1 MIFLLLFPLLV
12 ALGLAVAYLMSS
24 ASKARRKANAA
35 VKHLKGL
42 EQEIT
47 QAHQQTRA
55 AVTRAS
61 KAYVDD
67 VRYQRLRAIS
77 VDELKRHASGLRLQA
92 LKDAGLRD
100 FSQLRGWNY
109 QKLMQLKGIGPDSA
123 SRIATI
129 VETLCHQSDQQPI
142 PHPSEGSMTSSGYKV
157 LEAIHIATLVQTTFQ
172 APSSQ
177 LQEVLKEFQSRR
189 YRVVDGTGFFAWL
202 PSFGY
207 SANIDAAAAAADAM
221 EADLKHTHPASGLSR
236 GLKHDLDRL
245 SKMAREGAEDRIL
258 DQDVKSKPDVYQRAF
273 DEIFGV
279 RAGSTFQGKGI
290 GLPQSSQVS
299 AANPRPSQ
307 QSSSSTR
314 ISISMQVV
322 PGGIRITSSDDRS
335 SQPSTQNP
343 APFWVP
349 PGQDITVD
357 QYVIPGGMVYVGT
370 GLGSVQGYGIE
381 PALIDPKKQVRKQ
394 GGDYQIRQTNYW
406 PSYDTISPEARA
418 SFLKWLAA
426 GKSDPLADIGYVFL
440 YFYGL
445 ERRVL
450 SDVRT
455 DPKAT
460 VELPQ
465 IEAEIRRLL
474 SIYGES
480 GSFRGYAS
488 SLLDYLS
495 ASRTRQIA
503 LDAPPTFSGQRGL
516 SLPFKATLGGIAS
529 QCGALSA
536 PWAHSWYIH
545 DWNNQLRTAVQRCPN
560 EFQKVFLQEYTSR
573 FGEGLKLTAN
583 KTKLKVVHRTASSS
597 FGSQGFS
604 VDLDLPDV
612 TVQSAPVTKLQEVAE
627 AAYAKL
633 DAFSR
638 FLGRT
643 PDKANTMEAV
653 LLLPPT
659 LWPAELRTPLE
670 ALQQTVKSYGRPKV
684 VPFLDVQLCLPEG
697 GELNRTRYGSLCQA
711 LAELGLGIEPD
722 SRFGGQV
729 PSLDE
734 RIALFEA
741 DPAHASIQP
750 SKGYAF
756 ASLAIHLASA
766 VAHADGEFG
775 QSEQAALLGQLESW
789 MHLPETERARLKAQ
803 LELLQVV
810 APSLTGLKKRIDSL
824 LVEQR
829 EALAELLALIAHADG
844 TVSPGE
850 VKALEKIFKLMGLDP
865 QSVYSKLHQ
874 AAPTEPVTVRP
885 AESTAEPFRIPAKPQ
900 PAAIGGIKIDMA
912 KVEALK
918 SESAKV
924 SALLGAIFS
933 DQSAEPPLPSEPP
946 SEPVKPNI
954 LGLDD
959 AHADLLRTLLSRPIW
974 ERAELED
981 ICSDRG
987 LMTDGAIERINEAAF
1002 DQLDEAI
1009 LEGEDPIEVHRH
1021 LIEEAA

>member
-1 MIFLLLFPLLV
+1 MIFLLLALV
-12 ALGLAVAYLMSS
+12 FIGFGVAYLLSS
-24 ASKARRKANAA
+24 ASRARRRANAA
-35 VKHLKGL
+35 VNHLLGL
-42 EQEIT
+42 ENRIAQT
-47 QAHQQTRA
+47 HQQARA
-55 AVTRAS
+55 AVAAAAKS
-61 KAYVDD
+61 YVED
-67 VRYQRLRAIS
+67 VRHQRLAAIG

-92 LKDAGLRD
+92 LKDAGLHSLAHIRKWD
-100 FSQLRGWNY
+100 Y
-109 QKLMQLKGIGPDSA
+109 QRLIQLKGVGPDSA
-123 SRIATI
+123 SRIATL
-129 VETLCHQSDQQPI
+129 VATLCHQSDNKPI
-142 PHPSEGSMTSSGYKV
+142 PHPSEGPLTTPGYKV
-157 LEAIHIATLVQTTFQ
+157 FEAVHIATEAQKAFA
-172 APSSQ
+172 APTAQ
-177 LQEVLKEFQSRR
+177 LQSVIKEFKERR
-189 YRVVDGTGFFAWL
+189 NRIQTATGFFAWF
-202 PSFGY
+202 PGFGKKPGIEN
-207 SANIDAAAAAADAM
+207 ARCEAGAL
-221 EADLKHTHPASGLSR
+221 EADLQHTHPASGLNR
-236 GLKHDLDRL
+236 GLNHDLNRFA
-245 SKMAREGAEDRIL
+245 KMAHDGPE
-258 DQDVKSKPDVYQRAF
+258 SKALEVAVISNADAYQRAF
-273 DEIFGV
+273 DEIFGA
-279 RAGSTFQGKGI
+279 RPGSIAQGKG
-290 GLPQSSQVS
+290 LCLSQAGQAS
-299 AANPRPSQ
+299 AAIPPPSHQ
-307 QSSSSTR
+307 PGSSMR
-314 ISISMQVV
+314 VSISMEVV

-349 PGQDITVD
+349 PGQDITVE

-381 PALIDPKKQVRKQ
+381 PSLIDPKKSVKKQ
-394 GGDYQIRQTNYW
+394 GGDYRIRQTNYW
-406 PSYDTISPEARA
+406 PSYDSISPEARA
-418 SFLKWLAA
+418 SYLKWLAA
-426 GKSDPLADIGYVFL
+426 GKSDPQADIGFVFL

-450 SDVRT
+450 SDVRV
-455 DPKAT
+455 DSIAAADIPK
-460 VELPQ
+460 
-465 IEAEIRRLL
+465 IEDEIHRLL
-474 SIYGES
+474 SIYGDI

-495 ASRTRQIA
+495 ASRTKEMV
-503 LDAPPTFSGQRGL
+503 LEAPPAYSGQRGL
-516 SLPFKATLGGIAS
+516 SLPMKATLGAFAS
-529 QCGALSA
+529 QGTALPAS
-536 PWAHSWYIH
+536 WAHAWYVH
-545 DWNNQLRTAVQRCPN
+545 DWNNPLRSAAQRCPN
-560 EFQKVFLQEYTSR
+560 EFQRVFLQEYNSR
-573 FGEGLKLTAN
+573 FGEGIKLATN

-612 TVQSAPVTKLQEVAE
+612 TVQSAPVSKLQEVAE
-627 AAYAKL
+627 ATYAKL
-633 DAFSR
+633 DAYSR
-638 FLGRT
+638 FLGRNS
-643 PDKANTMEAV
+643 DKANSLEAV
-653 LLLPPT
+653 LLLPPA

-670 ALQQTVKSYGRPKV
+670 ALQQSIKNAGRPKV
-684 VPFLDVQLCLPEG
+684 LPFLEIQLCLPEG
-697 GELNRTRYGSLCQA
+697 GELNRTRYASLCQA

-729 PSLDE
+729 PSLED
-734 RIALFEA
+734 RVALFEA
-741 DPAHASIQP
+741 NPADASKQP
-750 SKGYAF
+750 SNGYAF

-775 QSEQAALLGQLESW
+775 TSEQATLLGQLESW
-789 MHLPETERARLKAQ
+789 MHLPDAERARLKAQ

-810 APSLTGLKKRIDSL
+810 PPGLTGLKKRIDSL
-824 LVEQR
+824 FVEQR

-844 TVSPGE
+844 TVSPAE

-885 AESTAEPFRIPAKPQ
+885 SEPTPEPFRIPSKPQ

-933 DQSAEPPLPSEPP
+933 DKSAEPIIPAEQSGE
-946 SEPVKPNI
+946 SAKPNL

-981 ICSDRG
+981 ICADRG